1 MVVNSSLGT
10 PCGDLADFGH
20 CADFSPVL
28 RPKSAKNS
36 TTSTAN
42 TRICDLKNVDSAY
55 LQNLEEKSL
64 SLRAD
69 SQNLRGNPPYEK
81 TQKSQNGLP
90 RSRSLARNDDSF
102 SVSTILQN
110 RFFPAK
116 NTSRFAES
124 SKKFLPNTALIAL
137 GANLK
142 NPIHTFKSLFTKLA
156 RNAKIHILA
165 TSPIY
170 KNPPF
175 GFRNQPFF
183 YNATALLATKMC
195 LLEFYAFIFYLER
208 IFGRTRKRAF
218 KNAPRALDI
227 DIIFFNDIF
236 MRSAKLNIPHPHW
249 RNRPSVVVPLLF
261 QVNYKGF

>member
-1 MVVNSSLGT
+1 MIRKAESSAGNSPLELHSADLMNFGRLAQTSSL
-10 PCGDLADFGH
+10 A
-20 CADFSPVL
+20 L
-28 RPKSAKNS
+28 RPKFIKNHES
-36 TTSTAN
+36 QTENPSV
-42 TRICDLKNVDSAY
+42 VDSA
-55 LQNLEEKSL
+55 K
-64 SLRAD
+64 
-69 SQNLRGNPPYEK
+69 SQNLSENQSKFAE
-81 TQKSQNGLP
+81 SAL
-90 RSRSLARNDDSF
+90 DSA
-102 SVSTILQN
+102 ILQN
-110 RFFPAK
+110 RFFPTK
-116 NTSRFAES
+116 KSLHFAES
-124 SKKFLPNTALIAL
+124 RAKFLPNTALIAL

-183 YNATALLATKMC
+183 YNATMMLATKMC

-208 IFGRTRKRAF
+208 IFGRARKRAF

>member
-1 MVVNSSLGT
+1 MGNLSL
-10 PCGDLADFGH
+10 DLHSADFANLGH
-20 CADFSPVL
+20 CADFSLAL
-28 RPKSAKNS
+28 RPKFAKNHES
-36 TTSTAN
+36 QTENPSV
-42 TRICDLKNVDSAY
+42 VDSARPA
-55 LQNLEEKSL
+55 QNLGGNSVKITESTL
-64 SLRAD
+64 D
-69 SQNLRGNPPYEK
+69 S
-81 TQKSQNGLP
+81 
-90 RSRSLARNDDSF
+90 A
-102 SVSTILQN
+102 ILQN
-110 RFFPAK
+110 QFFPAK
-116 NTSRFAES
+116 KSLHFAES
-124 SKKFLPNTALIAL
+124 SKKSLPNTALIAL

-175 GFRNQPFF
+175 GFRAQPSF
-183 YNATALLATKMC
+183 YNATMMLATKMC
-195 LLEFYAFIFYLER
+195 LLEFYAFMFYLER
-208 IFGRTRKRAF
+208 IFGRARRRAF

-249 RNRPSVVVPLLF
+249 RARPSVVVPLLF